1 MSRRRAPL
9 IAIKAKARLDLLARV
24 ISVPASLVFI
34 PSITNPVFL
43 RDPPAVALAEED
55 NPGSEEPA
63 GDQGT
68 QKDETR
74 LPDHHGYGP
83 ARDGAA
89 PHGADPQYPEDCK
102 ARDKQK

>member
-24 ISVPASLVFI
+24 ISAADSLVFM
-34 PSITNPVFL
+34 PLITNPVL
-43 RDPPAVALAEED
+43 LLDPPAFTLAEEN

-63 GDQGT
+63 GHQST

-74 LPDHHGYGP
+74 FPNDHRRRSIG
-83 ARDGAA
+83 DAA
-89 PHGADPQYPEDCK
+89 PHHAFGHQNQAQL
-102 ARDKQK
+102 